1 MTSPGV
7 KLGLSQNSQA
17 GTLAGQSEQSSR
29 SVTLAG
35 VNWPS
40 VRAVKQVGAFTGVKL
55 VHCEGSDTGR

>member
-40 VRAVKQVGAFTGVKL
+40 VRAVKQVI
-55 VHCEGSDTGR
+55 R